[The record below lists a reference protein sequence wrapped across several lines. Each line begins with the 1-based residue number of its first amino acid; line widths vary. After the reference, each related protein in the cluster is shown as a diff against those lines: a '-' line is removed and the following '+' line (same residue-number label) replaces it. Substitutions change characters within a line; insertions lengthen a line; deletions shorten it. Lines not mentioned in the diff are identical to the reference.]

1 MDIENEVENA
11 EVVANP
17 EGTAD
22 AGAPPVTPEAPA
34 YTPNTKFKVMG
45 QEKAFDDFLIPVIKD
60 ADTEKKI
67 REMYERS
74 HGLDSVKG
82 DREQLRAKINEIEP
96 SYNRII
102 GELGRAQKAIESDD
116 FETVAES
123 LGLSEQTVLK
133 WAHHI
138 VKKSEMPEDQK
149 RLHAQARETQR
160 RAEQLEAEKEQ
171 WTQQQSS
178 YAVQQKEAELV
189 GVMSRPDVAQ
199 AVQQFDNGMGY
210 AGAFRDAVI
219 QYGKA
224 MSMGGTDISAEAAV
238 EGVLKQMRAVNP
250 SFGVLGG
257 QTNPNI
263 VAPSNK
269 ATLPNI
275 KGTGTSP
282 IKQRPKNLDD
292 LRKIARSFQ
301 EEH

>member
-1 MDIENEVENA
+1 MDLENQEVENT
-11 EVVANP
+11 EVVNAP

-22 AGAPPVTPEAPA
+22 AGAPPAAAEAPA

-45 QEKAFDDFLIPVIKD
+45 QEKAFDDFIVPAIKD
-60 ADTEKKI
+60 AETEKKI

-96 SYNRII
+96 NYNRII
-102 GELGRAQKAIESDD
+102 GELGKAQQSIDKEDWDTAS
-116 FETVAES
+116 ES
-123 LGLSEQTVLK
+123 LGLSDQVVLK

-149 RLHAQARETQR
+149 RFHAQARENQR

-178 YAVQQKEAELV
+178 YAVQQKEAEL
-189 GVMSRPDVAQ
+189 GSVMSRPDVTQ
-199 AVQQFDNGMGY
+199 AVQQYDNGMGY
-210 AGAFRDAVI
+210 AGAFREAVI
-219 QYGKA
+219 NYGKA
-224 MSMGGTDISAEAAV
+224 MSMGGTDISAESAV
-238 EGVLKQMRAVNP
+238 EGVMRQLRVANP
-250 SFGVLGG
+250 NFGVLGG

-263 VAPSNK
+263 VTPSNK

-282 IKQRPKNLDD
+282 VKQRPKNLDD
-292 LRKIARSFQ
+292 LRRMASQFT
-301 EEH
+301 EE